1 MTHRELQFFLL
12 LVMSSAGG
20 CLLPEVPGL
29 DDVDYMD
36 LGREGLLYREG
47 EGHHVIPPSRSA
59 HAMPTIY
66 VHFIFTSR
74 LLLDNLLDII
84 TLVNSVTNYS
94 TTTHTTNDHM
104 TST

>member
-29 DDVDYMD
+29 DDVDHMD
-36 LGREGLLYREG
+36 LGGESLLYREG
-47 EGHHVIPPSRSA
+47 EGHQVIPPSRSA
-59 HAMPTIY
+59 HVMPTIY
-66 VHFIFTSR
+66 MHFIFTSR
-74 LLLDNLLDII
+74 LLLDDLLDII
-84 TLVNSVTNYS
+84 ALVNSVTNYS
-94 TTTHTTNDHM
+94 TTTHTINDHM